1 MFSNLLK
8 IRAFSFAVLGIQL
21 LRGQSLCFLTV
32 SLFAQSAQSQ
42 ESPGQAAEA
51 PAAEGKS
58 AEPESETAAP
68 VAAPENSAAD
78 TTPQTASPPTAFP
91 ESNSV
96 DPGPET
102 AAAAIATPET
112 PAAVQTPQS
121 STAAAP
127 SVRSYNCVRL
137 PTFARSGTVQIDGRI
152 TESVWDLASWSEDF
166 MDIEGST
173 RPRPMFRTRMKMLW
187 DARALY
193 IAAELQEPDV
203 RGSVRG
209 RDSVVFH
216 DNDFEVFI
224 DPDGDG
230 LNYGELEI
238 NALNTVWD
246 LRLPRPYSGGGQADD
261 GWSLQGLRTAVQV
274 DGSLNDPRTA
284 DSGWSVEM
292 EIPWAGL
299 QSLHATSQPIRRAV
313 RDGSKIRGY
322 EVLTKEQSETGAPSS
337 VAVAPLNVPAEG
349 DIWRMN
355 FSRVQ
360 WPVESAGLK
369 YRTPAGARE
378 DNWVWSPQG
387 VVDMH
392 RPATWGR
399 VMFVGSPESA
409 NAGRGPVRIIRR

>member
-1 MFSNLLK
+1 MISDTLK
-8 IRAFSFAVLGIQL
+8 IKLFPFAVPGIPISGLSRQFLFVLSLG
-21 LRGQSLCFLTV
+21 
-32 SLFAQSAQSQ
+32 LFAQSAYSQ
-42 ESPGQAAEA
+42 DVPGEAAEPVSA
-51 PAAEGKS
+51 PVSTPAD
-58 AEPESETAAP
+58 PDPQTAAASAP
-68 VAAPENSAAD
+68 ENTTADPAPQTAGTAVAAPENTATAPA
-78 TTPQTASPPTAFP
+78 PQTA
-91 ESNSV
+91 
-96 DPGPET
+96 
-102 AAAAIATPET
+102 AAEL
-112 PAAVQTPQS
+112 
-121 STAAAP
+121 P

-137 PTFARSGTVQIDGRI
+137 PAFARSGTVQIDGRI
-152 TESVWDLASWSEDF
+152 TEPVWELAKWSEDF
-166 MDIEGST
+166 IDIEGPS

-187 DARALY
+187 DAHALY

-209 RDSVVFH
+209 HDSVVFH

-230 LNYGELEI
+230 LNYGELEV

-246 LRLPRPYSGGGQADD
+246 LRLPRPYSTGGQADD
-261 GWSLQGLRTAVQV
+261 GWSLQGLRTAVHI

-284 DSGWSVEM
+284 DAGWSVEI
-292 EIPWAGL
+292 EIPWSGL
-299 QSLHATSQPIRRAV
+299 QSLHETSQPLRRAV

-322 EVLTKEQSETGAPSS
+322 EVMKPEQVETGESAS
-337 VAVAPLNVPAEG
+337 VAIAPLQIPVEG

-360 WPVESAGLK
+360 WPVETSGRQ
-369 YRTPAGARE
+369 YRTPADARE

-399 VMFVGSPESA
+399 VVFVGSPESE